1 MLLPVG
7 SEEHVPARPAA
18 AWRLRVGLLGPVQV
32 NGQPGALMPAR
43 TQLLVGLALR
53 GRAGLSSRQLCA
65 LLGTDAGHPRAPDS
79 LRQLIARTRRQL
91 GRAGDGREWIV
102 HLGRGRYELHPDAW
116 VDWHEFDSLTADDA
130 GAADGRRLAIALSLV
145 RGQPFSGCCYW
156 WLETVLVERATLRIV
171 AAAGALAQVS
181 LASHDA
187 AGAARAARTGLA
199 ADPAAEQLWR
209 LLMRAEHAA
218 GNLAGVHEAWARCV
232 QAISGLAADGQ
243 PRAETK
249 DVYYELLMR

>member
-1 MLLPVG
+1 M
-7 SEEHVPARPAA
+7 RPSAA
-18 AWRLRVGLLGPVQV
+18 LCLRVGLLGPVQV

-43 TQLLVGLALR
+43 TELLVALALR
-53 GRAGLSSRQLCA
+53 GQAGLSGRQLCSA
-65 LLGTDAGHPRAPDS
+65 LGDDAGHPRAPDS

-91 GRAGDGREWIV
+91 GPAGDGMQWIV
-102 HLGRGRYELHPDAW
+102 HLGRGRYKLHPDAW
-116 VDWHEFDSLTADDA
+116 VDWHEFGSLTASAA
-130 GAADGRRLAIALSLV
+130 GAADGRALAAALSLV

-171 AAAGALAQVS
+171 AAAEALAQIS

-232 QAISGLAADGQ
+232 RAISGLAADGQ
-243 PRAETK
+243 PQEETRGA
-249 DVYYELLMR
+249 YYELLMR